1 MKLLQTIES
10 SIKYCTNSHAEFDQ
24 TSADLDLEIS
34 SKNDLLEKFN
44 FEKNL
49 YHAAICH
56 KEKEISTMEYIVLQ
70 KNPADFANYEFLFK
84 KEMEIYNK
92 MKVENN
98 YLFSKGDSVT
108 EELKEMI
115 KIYKEI
121 AHIELEKTKEG
132 FLKIIFFR
140 DIKPNFEG
148 GSLVVEIKEGT
159 FKVISV
165 FPRIKI
171 TSFEEELKVS
181 QNFTLFLTK
190 VANEFLKELK

>member
-1 MKLLQTIES
+1 MKAKQLHDHEEKL
-10 SIKYCTNSHAEFDQ
+10 N
-24 TSADLDLEIS
+24 
-34 SKNDLLEKFN
+34 LEKSI
-44 FEKNL
+44 L
-49 YHAAICH
+49 QAAISH
-56 KEKEISTMEYIVLQ
+56 KEKEISAMEYIVLQ

-98 YLFSKGDSVT
+98 FLFSKGEGIV

-115 KIYKEI
+115 RVYKEI
-121 AHIELEKTKEG
+121 AQIELEKTKEG

-140 DIKPNFEG
+140 GLKAEFEG
-148 GSLVVEIKEGT
+148 NLVVEIKEGS

-165 FPRIKI
+165 YPRIKI

-190 VANEFLKELK
+190 IANEFLKELK

>member
-1 MKLLQTIES
+1 MKAKQLHDHEEKL
-10 SIKYCTNSHAEFDQ
+10 N
-24 TSADLDLEIS
+24 
-34 SKNDLLEKFN
+34 LEKSI
-44 FEKNL
+44 L
-49 YHAAICH
+49 QAAISH
-56 KEKEISTMEYIVLQ
+56 KEKEISAMEYIVLQ

-92 MKVENN
+92 MKVDNN
-98 YLFSKGDSVT
+98 FLFSKGEGIV

-115 KIYKEI
+115 RVYKEI
-121 AHIELEKTKEG
+121 AQIELEKTKEG

-140 DIKPNFEG
+140 GLKPNFEG
-148 GSLVVEIKEGT
+148 NLVVEIKEGS

-165 FPRIKI
+165 YPRIKI

-190 VANEFLKELK
+190 IANEFLKELK